1 MTVTLSQ
8 LESHLWES
16 ANILRGP
23 VDAAD
28 FKSYVFPLLFFKRLS
43 DVHDE
48 EHAAALKEFD
58 GDEEAALFPEN
69 YRFQIPEDCHWR
81 DVREVAVNVG
91 QALQT
96 AMRGIEQANPHT
108 LYGIFGDAQWTNKDR
123 LSDALLRDL
132 IEHFS
137 RLSLGNSAAKADVL
151 GQSYEYLIK
160 KFADATNKKAGE
172 FYTPRSVVRLMVNI
186 LDPREGESI
195 YDPTCGTG
203 GMLLE
208 AIHHVQETRGDVRTL
223 WGRLYGQEKNLTTS
237 AIARM
242 NLYLHGA
249 ADFQIVRGDTL
260 RSPAFFSGDNLAT
273 FDCVIAN
280 PPFSLE
286 KWGDEVWCSDPYG
299 RNFAGMPP
307 AKSGD
312 FAWVQ
317 HMIKSMAPNTGRM
330 AVVLPHGAL
339 FRMGKEGEIRKK
351 ILGMDLLE
359 AVIGLGPN
367 LFYGT
372 GLAACILVFRQKKEK
387 DRRNRVL
394 IVDASKEFK
403 TGRAQNELLPE
414 HVERIHGWVRDY
426 TDVEGIARLVTLDE
440 IAANDHNLNIPRYV
454 EPKVTSEVLTVE
466 DAMKRLR
473 ESAEAAFAA
482 EGRLVAILEVEGLL
496 QQCSSS
502 DGISAEDRSREHDIL
517 TGYALRFDGYKYLET
532 RGSEE
537 RICAAMDAMTRGE
550 TEDLSEIEQM
560 AAFFL
565 QQRFLCKWG
574 GEQLPQ
580 FSYPWRIYR
589 ELFLSVAK
597 SAVPS
602 DFQHAEWYIS
612 WEREYRNTVQDD
624 IELVRRIH
632 SETRYREWPTEADIQ
647 AANGDFQSNP

>member
-1 MTVTLSQ
+1 MTLSE

-28 FKSYVFPLLFFKRLS
+28 FKTYIFPLLFFKRVS

-48 EHAAALKEFD
+48 ERESALAEFS
-58 GDEEAALFPEN
+58 GDDEAASFAEN
-69 YRFQIPEDCHWR
+69 YRFQIPEGCHWR
-81 DVREVAVNVG
+81 DVRQVATNVG

-108 LYGIFGDAQWTNKDR
+108 LYGIFGDAHWSNKDR
-123 LSDALLRDL
+123 LSDSLLRDL

-137 RLSLGNSAAKADVL
+137 RIDLGNKAAQSDIL

-172 FYTPRSVVRLMVNI
+172 FYTPRSVVTLMVNI

-208 AIHHVQETRGDVRTL
+208 AIHHVRETQGDVRKL
-223 WGRLYGQEKNLTTS
+223 WGKLFGQEKNLTTA

-249 ADFQIVRGDTL
+249 EDFQIVRGDTL
-260 RSPAFFSGDNLAT
+260 RTPAFYSGDNLAT

-286 KWGDEVWCSDPYG
+286 KWGEEVWSSDPYG

-307 AKSGD
+307 DKSGD
-312 FAWVQ
+312 YAFVQ
-317 HMIKSMAPNTGRM
+317 HMLKSMAAGTGRM

-339 FRMGKEGEIRKK
+339 FRMGKEGAIRKK

-372 GLAACILVFRQKKEK
+372 GLAACILVFRQQKPK
-387 DRRNRVL
+387 DRKNKVL
-394 IVDASKEFK
+394 IIDASKEFK

-426 TDVEGIARLVTLDE
+426 TDVEGIARVVTLEE
-440 IAANDHNLNIPRYV
+440 ITSNDHNLNIPRYV
-454 EPKVTSEVLTVE
+454 EPKVEQEVLTVE
-466 DAMKRLR
+466 EAMNQLR
-473 ESAEAAFAA
+473 GSAETAFAA
-482 EGRLVAILEVEGLL
+482 EERLMSVLRQEGLL
-496 QQCSSS
+496 
-502 DGISAEDRSREHDIL
+502 
-517 TGYALRFDGYKYLET
+517 
-532 RGSEE
+532 
-537 RICAAMDAMTRGE
+537 
-550 TEDLSEIEQM
+550 
-560 AAFFL
+560 
-565 QQRFLCKWG
+565 
-574 GEQLPQ
+574 
-580 FSYPWRIYR
+580 
-589 ELFLSVAK
+589 V
-597 SAVPS
+597 
-602 DFQHAEWYIS
+602 
-612 WEREYRNTVQDD
+612 
-624 IELVRRIH
+624 
-632 SETRYREWPTEADIQ
+632 
-647 AANGDFQSNP
+647 